1 MAQTCSNWLRESR
14 TGPIGAHAQ
23 VEGHTSLT
31 RERESAGDSRKIGCT
46 ARASGEAVYRS
57 TYVMPPRQ
65 EVSLRVRF

>member
-1 MAQTCSNWLRESR
+1 
-14 TGPIGAHAQ
+14 

-57 TYVMPPRQ
+57 TYVMPPQQ
-65 EVSLRVRF
+65 EVSLRARF